1 MPSPAD
7 NVILT
12 FPPRTV
18 SQEEQMLLA
27 EWFAATQRA
36 DLDVERAYIS
46 ERRGDDPKIVG
57 RIVVVLR
64 SSKHPAFLVFA
75 PTKSLFWVVTAAPAW
90 DKVPSLPHTARSAEL
105 DPART
110 GRAGRH
116 ANFRALRQSRLI
128 AASFSR
134 SCRLSRCRSSPPG

>member
-18 SQEEQMLLA
+18 SREEQALLA

-36 DLDVERAYIS
+36 DLDVERAFIS
-46 ERRGDDPKIVG
+46 ERRGDDPNIVG

-64 SSKHPAFLVFA
+64 SSKHPAFLAFA
-75 PTKSLFWVVTAAPAW
+75 PTESLFWAVTAAPAW
-90 DKVPSLPHTARSAEL
+90 DKVHRFRTLRAALNWIRPVLDEPDTVQSSEL
-105 DPART
+105 SGNLA
-110 GRAGRH
+110 
-116 ANFRALRQSRLI
+116 
-128 AASFSR
+128 
-134 SCRLSRCRSSPPG
+134 

>member
-18 SQEEQMLLA
+18 SREEQVLLA

-36 DLDVERAYIS
+36 GHDVERAFIS

-57 RIVVVLR
+57 RIVVVLQ
-64 SSKHPAFLVFA
+64 SSKQPAFLVFA
-75 PTKSLFWVVTAAPAW
+75 PTESLFWVTAAPAW
-90 DKVPSLPHTARSAEL
+90 DKVHRFRTLRTALNSIRPVLDGPDTVQSPEL
-105 DPART
+105 T
-110 GRAGRH
+110 GNLA
-116 ANFRALRQSRLI
+116 
-128 AASFSR
+128 
-134 SCRLSRCRSSPPG
+134 

>member
-18 SQEEQMLLA
+18 SREEQVLLA

-36 DLDVERAYIS
+36 DLDVERAFIS
-46 ERRGDDPKIVG
+46 ERRGDDPNIVG

-64 SSKHPAFLVFA
+64 SSKHPAFLAFA
-75 PTKSLFWVVTAAPAW
+75 PTDSLFWAVTASPAW
-90 DKVPSLPHTARSAEL
+90 DKVHRFRTLRAALNWIRPVLDEPDTVQSSEL
-105 DPART
+105 SGNLA
-110 GRAGRH
+110 
-116 ANFRALRQSRLI
+116 
-128 AASFSR
+128 
-134 SCRLSRCRSSPPG
+134 